1 MTVPV
6 HPSLSGGPVGRDSLD
21 GLPQELA
28 FPKDEYEARIDG
40 VRKAMREADVDVLI
54 VRHPLNVVYLSGF
67 QTFAVYN
74 TECVIVPMDG
84 PPVLVVH
91 PPEIGTAL
99 LHTWLDEVHGYPDP
113 ANREAY
119 QASLLADR
127 RLDRSRV
134 GVEKQSPGMAAGS
147 YERLREALPRAELV
161 DASDVVSTV
170 KVTKSP
176 REIEYIRRAAR
187 ITDAGG
193 TAAIDA
199 AREGGTDNDVAAA
212 ANRAMFDAGTEYM
225 CISPIVTSGARSG
238 VLHSTH
244 KRNTLEK
251 GDSVCI
257 ELGGCYQ
264 RYTAPIM
271 RTVSIGEPRPEIAR
285 LADACITALNN
296 VISTMRPGVTAD
308 EVAKAGWDGIARAG
322 PGLVFH
328 GSFAYSVGA
337 SFPPDWADR
346 AAGITLGDRT
356 RLRSGMVFH
365 HPVGLRRL
373 GRYGTMFSE
382 TTLVTEDGC
391 EVLTGVDRKLF
402 VR

>member
-1 MTVPV
+1 
-6 HPSLSGGPVGRDSLD
+6 
-21 GLPQELA
+21 
-28 FPKDEYEARIDG
+28 
-40 VRKAMREADVDVLI
+40 MREADVDVLI

-99 LHTWLDEVHGYPDP
+99 LHTWLDEVYGYPDP

-147 YERLREALPRAELV
+147 YERLREALPRAEFGRRLGRGV
-161 DASDVVSTV
+161 DRQGHQVAKGDR
-170 KVTKSP
+170 VT
-176 REIEYIRRAAR
+176 YGGAAR

-238 VLHSTH
+238 ILHSTH

-308 EVAKAGWDGIARAG
+308 EVAKAGWEGIARAG

-328 GSFAYSVGA
+328 GSFAYSVGGQLPSGLGRPGRRHHA
-337 SFPPDWADR
+337 GRPDPPAERDGVPSSRRPAQARPVRHDVQRDDARDRGRVRGADR
-346 AAGITLGDRT
+346 RGPQAVR
-356 RLRSGMVFH
+356 
-365 HPVGLRRL
+365 PVGAPPAPI
-373 GRYGTMFSE
+373 
-382 TTLVTEDGC
+382 
-391 EVLTGVDRKLF
+391 
-402 VR
+402 